1 MRLTTVLHA
10 LRAIR
15 SLFIGIWDSS
25 PHARISAIP
34 DSSLACQMLECSMEN
49 RLLQWG
55 GVRGAG
61 AKRVAWNS

>member
-15 SLFIGIWDSS
+15 SLFIGMRDSS
-25 PHARISAIP
+25 PNARRSDIP
-34 DSSLACQMLECSMEN
+34 DSSPARQMMECSMEN
-49 RLLQWG
+49 KLLQWG